1 MGAGAKADALQI
13 VAAARATALN
23 LAMVEGLMVDA
34 VSIAS
39 SLARLNQLEAKRE
52 QSLSV
57 LLRKKIHFLNSPNE
71 LFQKST
77 RK

>member
-1 MGAGAKADALQI
+1 
-13 VAAARATALN
+13 
-23 LAMVEGLMVDA
+23 MVEGLMVDA

-57 LLRKKIHFLNSPNE
+57 LLCKKIHFLNSPNE

>member
-1 MGAGAKADALQI
+1 
-13 VAAARATALN
+13 
-23 LAMVEGLMVDA
+23 MVEGLMVDA